1 MGNKMCSKMQ
11 GIAVAQFR
19 DFFLHNW

>member
-1 MGNKMCSKMQ
+1 MQ

-19 DFFLHNW
+19 AFLHNW

>member
-1 MGNKMCSKMQ
+1 MQ

-19 DFFLHNW
+19 SFLHNW